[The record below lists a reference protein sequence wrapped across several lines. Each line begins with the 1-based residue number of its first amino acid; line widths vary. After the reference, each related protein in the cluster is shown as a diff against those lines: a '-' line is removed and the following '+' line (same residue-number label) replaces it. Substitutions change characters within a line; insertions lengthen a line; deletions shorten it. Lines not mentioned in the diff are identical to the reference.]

1 MKLDRN
7 SVIGFVLLA
16 LLFFGYFYFTRQ
28 GQIELEAKQKRMQ
41 DSLALIQPR
50 ADSLT
55 IKTDSV
61 KTDSLSKVASAGQF
75 TTSGYGKEE
84 VTVVEND
91 LVRIGFT
98 NKGGMP
104 KFFELKKYLSKDSSQ
119 VKLGST
125 PFDRLTYRINTG
137 NSTASETAELYFAGG
152 KIIKQADGSQ
162 QITYELAD
170 STGRSISHQYIVR
183 PGHYMIDWNI
193 HLNRVD
199 QLLGKNNLD
208 LSWQVTAVQQEHDI
222 TGEKRET
229 QIDVFEKSGFDYF
242 TMKDGINKKWE
253 EGLKWI
259 SLKQKFFNHTLI
271 AKNGFSYGEINT
283 TIPPDSTGIV
293 ANSMANLRIAIP
305 AGTTADIPFSLYY
318 GPNDFK
324 VLKSY
329 KMDLEDMVN
338 LGQGFYAF
346 VKYINR
352 LIVMPVF
359 NLFSGFIKSYGLVI
373 ALLTIIIRLV
383 TSPLVYTSYLSGAKM
398 KALRPELDVLKA
410 KFKDDQQAFSMEQMK
425 LFRTAGVN
433 PLGGCIPALLQIPI
447 FFALYSFFNS
457 EIALRGQ
464 GFWWSKD
471 LSSFDHIFTWGF
483 NIPFIGNHLSLFT
496 LLAVITSLLISIYSM
511 SMTPDQ
517 NNPVLKYMPYIFPVM
532 LLGIFNSLP
541 SALTW
546 YYTVSNVITLV
557 LQYVIQNYIID
568 HDKIL
573 AKIEENK
580 KKPKSKAKWQ
590 ERLEQMQETQKKVQ
604 DMKAKT
610 PKK

>member
-1 MKLDRN
+1 MNIDRN

-28 GQIELEAKQKRMQ
+28 GQIELEAKQKRMA
-41 DSLALIQPR
+41 DSIARIQPQKNTPLVTL
-50 ADSLT
+50 DS
-55 IKTDSV
+55 I
-61 KTDSLSKVASAGQF
+61 KTDSLSRISSAGQF
-75 TTSGYGKEE
+75 VTSGNGKEE
-84 VTVVEND
+84 ITIVEND
-91 LVRIGFT
+91 IVRIAFT

-104 KFFELKKYLSKDSSQ
+104 KYFELKKYLSKDSSQ
-119 VKLGST
+119 VRLGGTS
-125 PFDRLTYRINTG
+125 FDRLTYRINTG
-137 NSTASETAELYFAGG
+137 NNNTSETAELFFSAGQIL
-152 KIIKQADGSQ
+152 KNTDSSQ
-162 QITYELAD
+162 SLAFTLAD
-170 STGRSISHQYIVR
+170 STGRSIVHEFVIF
-183 PGHYMIDWNI
+183 PGQYMIDWNVRM
-193 HLNRVD
+193 NRVD
-199 QLLGKNNLD
+199 QLIGKNSLD
-208 LSWQVTAVQQEHDI
+208 LSWQASAQQQEKDI
-222 TGEKRET
+222 AGEKRET
-229 QIDVFEKSGFDYF
+229 QIDVYKKSGFDYF
-242 TMKDGINKKWE
+242 TMKDGINEKFD
-253 EGLKWI
+253 EGVKWI
-259 SLKQKFFNHTLI
+259 SLKQKFFNHTII
-271 AKNGFSYGEINT
+271 AKNGFSFAEVNT
-283 TIPPDSTGIV
+283 TVPDDSVGIV
-293 ANSMANLRIAIP
+293 ARSMATLKAP
-305 AGTTADIPFSLYY
+305 LASGTSALIPFSVYY
-318 GPNDFK
+318 GPNDFQI
-324 VLKSY
+324 LKGY

-398 KALRPELDVLKA
+398 KALKPELDVLKE

-447 FFALYSFFNS
+447 FFALYSFFNA

-464 GFWWSKD
+464 SFWWSKD
-471 LSSFDHIFTWGF
+471 LSSYDSILNFGFT
-483 NIPFIGNHLSLFT
+483 IPFIGNHLSLFT
-496 LLAVITSLLISIYSM
+496 LLAVGTSLAISLYSM

-546 YYTVSNVITLV
+546 YYTVSNVITLA

-573 AKIEENK
+573 AKLQENK
-580 KKPKSKAKWQ
+580 KKPKSKPKWQ

-604 DMKAKT
+604 DLKT
-610 PKK
+610 KTNKK